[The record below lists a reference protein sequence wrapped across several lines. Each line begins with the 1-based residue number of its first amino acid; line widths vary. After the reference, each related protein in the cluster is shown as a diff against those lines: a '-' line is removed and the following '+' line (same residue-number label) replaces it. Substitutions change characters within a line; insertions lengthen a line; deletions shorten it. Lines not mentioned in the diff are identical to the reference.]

1 MDESYIVDS
10 LIRRSK
16 PITGTGHQFLI
27 ARLAK
32 NFTRSNVYSKTGISI
47 ERLASIEACEVE
59 PSEDEITQLS
69 RALRINK
76 KPHRHYPELL
86 QGASKC

>member
-32 NFTRSNVYSKTGISI
+32 NFTRSNMYSKTGISI
-47 ERLASIEACEVE
+47 ERLASI
-59 PSEDEITQLS
+59 
-69 RALRINK
+69 
-76 KPHRHYPELL
+76 
-86 QGASKC
+86 